1 MTRRTRFFL
10 FGSIAFLLVG
20 LCTGL
25 VAYYSGLPMRAFGQ
39 SDTPSELSYVPADA
53 AVVAYANVHD
63 IMRSEL
69 RQKLHAAMP
78 EREDGQEEFERH
90 TGLNIERDID
100 RVVGFLVPGPDSE
113 KHRGM
118 VIASGRFDV
127 VRLEGLAREHGG
139 QVEEYRGK
147 RLITRAPQAEGTGD
161 NRPMT
166 VAFLMPGLVALGDT
180 DSVKRA
186 IDGVGGQNITANKEL
201 MDLVRDIDDS
211 NAWAVGRFD
220 AIMSQAKL
228 PEGVMSQIP
237 AVKWFSASGHVNGG
251 VSGMLR
257 AEARDEQAAQNLRDV
272 VNGFLALAR
281 LQAGNKPEMQSL
293 VTSLQVSGTGTTVA
307 VSFSLPTEVIET
319 LGAAAGAARKAHE
332 GRRTHD
338 GDEQ

>member
-1 MTRRTRFFL
+1 MTRRTRLFM

-39 SDTPSELSYVPADA
+39 ADTPSELSYVPADA
-53 AVVAYANVHD
+53 AVVAYANVQD

-100 RVVGFLVPGPDSE
+100 RVVAFLVPGASGE
-113 KHRGM
+113 KQRGM
-118 VIASGRFDV
+118 LLASGRFDV

-147 RLITRAPQAEGTGD
+147 RLITRPPHRGGEGD
-161 NRPMT
+161 DRPMT
-166 VAFLMPGLVALGDT
+166 VAFLQPGLVAVGDT
-180 DSVKRA
+180 VSVKRA
-186 IDGVGGQNITANKEL
+186 IDGAGGQNITANKEL
-201 MDLVRDIDDS
+201 MDLVHDIDDS

-220 AIMSQAKL
+220 AVMSHAKL
-228 PEGVMSQIP
+228 PEGVANQIP

-251 VSGMLR
+251 INGMLR

-272 VNGFLALAR
+272 VNGFLALAK

-307 VSFSLPTEVIET
+307 VSFSLPTEVIEA

-332 GRRTHD
+332 DQHTN